1 MLSKR
6 ISTMLLSGAA
16 AAAVTTSAAQAIF
29 VFDVRATGATG
40 GATLVNNKS
49 VSLTPGQA
57 ATVTFELWGMISQPY
72 GSGLPEDGNP
82 NNEANKIM
90 IGSFLT
96 TGASVKGNLAATVTA
111 PFQNLGF
118 STGTIQ
124 DLDGDG
130 DLDIGSNVSTS
141 AADYWAVRS
150 TDVSN
155 GIPGQQA
162 LLGTMTLSVAAGGV
176 VAGAPTE
183 LNFRKKTGAPNS
195 VGSWNENG
203 TTVLSN
209 SSNVTSGAPVLL
221 STGTGVPEPT
231 SIGLIGLAGLGMLAR
246 RRK

>member
-29 VFDVRATGATG
+29 VYDVRATGATG

-49 VSLTPGQA
+49 VNLTPGQA

-72 GSGLPEDGNP
+72 GSGLPEDGNA
-82 NNEANKIM
+82 NNEANKVM

-96 TGASVKGNLAATVTA
+96 TGSNVKGSLAATVVSSM
-111 PFQNLGF
+111 QNLGF

-130 DLDIGSNVSTS
+130 DLDIGSNISTS
-141 AADYWAVRS
+141 AADYWAART
-150 TDVSN
+150 TDTTN
-155 GIPGQQA
+155 GLPGQQS
-162 LLGTMTLSVAAGGV
+162 LLGSMTLT
-176 VAGAPTE
+176 VAGSGVIDDSTTT
-183 LNFRKKTGAPNS
+183 LVNFRKKTGAANS

-209 SSNVTSGAPVLL
+209 ATNVTSGAPVVLA
-221 STGTGVPEPT
+221 SSVPEPT
-231 SIGLIGLAGLGMLAR
+231 TIGLIGLAGLGMLAR

>member
-49 VSLTPGQA
+49 VTLAAGQA
-57 ATVTFELWGMISQPY
+57 ATVTFQLWGMVSEPY

-82 NNEANKIM
+82 NNENIKLM

-96 TGASVKGNLAATVTA
+96 NGTSVKGNLAATVVATMQA
-111 PFQNLGF
+111 NGF

-130 DLDIGSNVSTS
+130 DLDIGSNASSS
-141 AADYWAVRS
+141 AADYWAART
-150 TDVSN
+150 TDTTN
-155 GIPGQQA
+155 GLVGQQS
-162 LLGTMTLSVAAGGV
+162 LLGTMTLNV
-176 VAGAPTE
+176 VGTDVVVNGTDTTV
-183 LNFRKKTGAPNS
+183 NFRKKTGPANS
-195 VGSWNENG
+195 VGQWTENG
-203 TTVLSN
+203 TAVISN
-209 SSNVTSGAPVLL
+209 ASNVTSGGNVVL
-221 STGTGVPEPT
+221 TPTGVPEPT

>member
-16 AAAVTTSAAQAIF
+16 AAAITTSAAQAIF

-40 GATLVNNKS
+40 TGNTVVNTKS
-49 VSLTPGQA
+49 VLLTGPGTVSFNLVGVIQP
-57 ATVTFELWGMISQPY
+57 ATD
-72 GSGLPEDGNP
+72 DGNP

-96 TGASVKGNLAATVTA
+96 TGDSVKGNLAATVSA
-111 PFQNLGF
+111 AFQNLGF

-130 DLDIGSNVSTS
+130 DLDIGSNNS
-141 AADYWAVRS
+141 ANASDYWAVRT

-155 GIPGQQA
+155 GIPGQEA
-162 LLGTMTLSVAAGGV
+162 ILGTMTLTVGAGGITP
-176 VAGAPTE
+176 GADTL
-183 LNFRKKTGAPNS
+183 LNFRKKTGAANS

-203 TTVLSN
+203 VTVLSN
-209 SSNVTSGAPVLL
+209 SSNVTNGPDVHLTPAGGA
-221 STGTGVPEPT
+221 VPEPT
-231 SIGLIGLAGLGMLAR
+231 SIGLMGLAGLGMLAR